1 MKKFLAVLLAVAL
14 LGVAGAAF
22 AVGHG
27 HTYDS
32 GFSTNYSD
40 ADVASADALGI
51 VLVSGDIKIED
62 SSQTST
68 AKTVAALAK
77 LSNLKPNTTYGFNI
91 DGLASKLVDPIVNTT
106 KLYDGEIT
114 ASVVVAGVA
123 NEGTFYNSNWEKI
136 DTVTDLSAIK
146 HASFKTGAAQTEA
159 DLSVAADKDPG
170 GPTSNKGS
178 GGCNAGFAG
187 LAVLALSALAL
198 RRKAR

>member
-22 AVGHG
+22 AGDDAGHG
-27 HTYDS
+27 GHSYDS

-40 ADVASADALGI
+40 KDVASADIKGI
-51 VLVSGDIKIED
+51 TLISGDQVGD
-62 SSQTST
+62 ASSQTSST
-68 AKTVAALAK
+68 KAVVALRK
-77 LSNLKPNTTYGFNI
+77 LKELTPGKIYGFNI
-91 DGLASKLVDPIVNTT
+91 DSLSMTDILVNTT

-114 ASVVVAGVA
+114 ASVVVAGEA
-123 NEGTFYNSNWEKI
+123 SEGTFYDSNWEKI
-136 DTVTDLSAIK
+136 DTVTSLSAIK
-146 HASFKTGAAQTEA
+146 HASFKATGATA

-170 GPTSNKGS
+170 GPRSNKGS